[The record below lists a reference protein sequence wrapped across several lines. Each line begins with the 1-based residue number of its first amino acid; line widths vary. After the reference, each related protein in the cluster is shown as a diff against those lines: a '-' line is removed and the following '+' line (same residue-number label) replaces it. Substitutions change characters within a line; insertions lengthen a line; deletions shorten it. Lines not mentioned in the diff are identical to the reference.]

1 MGQII
6 DVKLN
11 HIGKQVILDLNRS
24 ISSQEGISYS
34 NIAEASLDR
43 TFCGDLALQL
53 FQRFETINSIY
64 IQANIVTIS
73 FSHNLGTDTEHIKE
87 LVSQFFIYYQ
97 DTGEEE

>member
-6 DVKLN
+6 DVNLN

-43 TFCGDLALQL
+43 TICEDLALQL

-64 IQANIVTIS
+64 IQSNIVTIS

>member
-24 ISSQEGISYS
+24 ISSQEGVSFS

-53 FQRFETINSIY
+53 FQRFEEINSIY
-64 IQANIVTIS
+64 IQSNVITLS
-73 FSHNLGTDTEHIKE
+73 FTHNLGTDIQHIKE
-87 LVSQFFIYYQ
+87 LVSQFFIFYQ

>member
-6 DVKLN
+6 DVNLI

-64 IQANIVTIS
+64 IQSNIVTIS